1 MFKRYVIFGLLSI
14 LTVVVSY
21 VKFFFGD
28 LSYGLSSDT
37 AVWGQFGDYIGG
49 VLNPLLSFISVVLL
63 IKSLNL
69 QNQANCDLREELKRN
84 ERSEKIKS
92 FGVLFFNMID
102 SQKSL
107 LNNLKIKRSVSDLR
121 GGSGID
127 SVIFIENGIEHLR
140 SQGAD
145 DEMIVEYI
153 SDVDIYDGVY
163 SILRA
168 FYISVKMISEKL
180 CDENGFDVF
189 DRKDYFFTL
198 INFTDFAQLR
208 LIIIAIQFIDC
219 PASRYL
225 RGNTEFIDFLSDVDL
240 KLDLY

>member
-1 MFKRYVIFGLLSI
+1 MFKRYVIFGFLSI
-14 LTVVVSY
+14 LIVVISY
-21 VKFFFGD
+21 VKNFFGD

-69 QNQANCDLREELKRN
+69 QNQANCDLREELRRN
-84 ERSEKIKS
+84 ERDEKIKS

-107 LNNLKIKRSVSDLR
+107 LNNLKIKNSANYL
-121 GGSGID
+121 SGVGVD
-127 SVIFIENGIEHLR
+127 SIIFIENGIEDLR
-140 SQGAD
+140 SQEAD
-145 DEMIVEYI
+145 DARIVEYI
-153 SDVDIYDGVY
+153 NDIDVYDGIY

-168 FYISVKMISEKL
+168 FYISVKMISDKL
-180 CDENGFDVF
+180 SDESGFSVCD
-189 DRKDYFFTL
+189 RRDYFLTL

-225 RGNTEFIDFLSDVDL
+225 RENEEFIDFLSDVDL